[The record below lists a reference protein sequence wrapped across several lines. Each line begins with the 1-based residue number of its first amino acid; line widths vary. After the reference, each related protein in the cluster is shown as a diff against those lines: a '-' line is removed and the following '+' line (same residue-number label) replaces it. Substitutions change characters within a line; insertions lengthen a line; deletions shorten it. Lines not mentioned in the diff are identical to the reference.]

1 MTATSN
7 SLERFYSGQ
16 AVTTPKKRRKSTV
29 STVHLFLKHPFPSLD
44 WFAGILRPARRA
56 DPMIEEEPLFLGED
70 PGSELA
76 DQRAERRAHLQA
88 HDDEDEEPEK
98 HHVAANLLLQS

>member
-1 MTATSN
+1 
-7 SLERFYSGQ
+7 
-16 AVTTPKKRRKSTV
+16 
-29 STVHLFLKHPFPSLD
+29 
-44 WFAGILRPARRA
+44 
-56 DPMIEEEPLFLGED
+56 MIEEEPLFLGED
-70 PGSELA
+70 PGFKLA